1 MLTFFQSLALIMTQ
15 NPGASE
21 LSKSQTTKTKRLYRL
36 PTRFYGY
43 QLFVLVILALL
54 FTWLSRDETLDRILT
69 GYWYDAVQHRF
80 PLQENHLI
88 DVINHRLAKY
98 ITIAVAAGCL
108 IYGAIRRNARLVTAA
123 LLMGL
128 GALVVGVLKSASHHT
143 CPWSLVEYGGKAVSY
158 PLFGDVPADS
168 GPGRCFPGG
177 HSSSGFM
184 VMGLFFAFWRERP
197 RLAWSF
203 VAIGIVLGLVM
214 GYGQVM
220 RGAHFFSHNLWA
232 GWWVWFSQ
240 VVAYGL
246 VSAWFA
252 KE

>member
-1 MLTFFQSLALIMTQ
+1 MTQ
-15 NPGASE
+15 NTAPSD
-21 LSKSQTTKTKRLYRL
+21 LSKSPKTKTKPLYPL
-36 PTRFYGY
+36 PARFYGY
-43 QLFVLVILALL
+43 QLLALALMAVL
-54 FTWLSRDETLDRILT
+54 FTWLSRDETLDRWIT
-69 GYWYDAVQHRF
+69 GFWYDAATHHF
-80 PLQENHLI
+80 PLQQNHLL
-88 DVINHRLAKY
+88 DLLNHRLAKY
-98 ITIAVAAGCL
+98 VAIAMAAVAL
-108 IYGAIRRNARLVTAA
+108 IYGLFRRNMPLVTGA

-128 GALVVGVLKSASHHT
+128 GTLVVGVLKSASHHS
-143 CPWSLVEYGGKAVSY
+143 CPWDLLEYGGKAVSY
-158 PLFGDVPADS
+158 PLFGSTPEGS

-197 RLAWSF
+197 RLAWCF
-203 VAIGIVLGLVM
+203 VALGAVAGLTM
-214 GYGQVM
+214 GFGQVM

-252 KE
+252 KK

>member
-1 MLTFFQSLALIMTQ
+1 MVHNTAPSD
-15 NPGASE
+15 
-21 LSKSQTTKTKRLYRL
+21 LSKSPPTKTKPLYRL
-36 PTRFYGY
+36 PVRFYGY
-43 QLFVLVILALL
+43 QLFVLVALAVL
-54 FTWLSRDETLDRILT
+54 FTWLSRDETLDRWIT
-69 GYWYDAVQHRF
+69 GFWYDAATHHF
-80 PLQENHLI
+80 PLQQNHLL
-88 DVINHRLAKY
+88 DLLNHRLAKY
-98 ITIAVAAGCL
+98 IAIALAAVAL
-108 IYGAIRRNARLVTAA
+108 IYGAFRRNMPLVTGA

-128 GALVVGVLKSASHHT
+128 GTLVVGVLKGMSHHS
-143 CPWSLVEYGGKAVSY
+143 CPWDLLEYGGKAVSY
-158 PLFGDVPADS
+158 PLFGSAPEGS

-177 HSSSGFM
+177 HASSGFM

-197 RLAWSF
+197 RLAWCF
-203 VAIGIVLGLVM
+203 VALGIFAGLAM
-214 GYGQVM
+214 GFGQVM

>member
-1 MLTFFQSLALIMTQ
+1 MAETSV
-15 NPGASE
+15 ASE
-21 LSKSQTTKTKRLYRL
+21 LSKSPTTKTKLLYRL

-43 QLFVLVILALL
+43 QLCMLIILAML
-54 FTWLSRDETLDRILT
+54 FTWLSRDETLDRLIT
-69 GYWYDAVQHRF
+69 GYWYDAAAHRF
-80 PLQENHLI
+80 PLQQNALL
-88 DVINHRLAKY
+88 DLLNHRLAKY
-98 ITIAVAAGCL
+98 VTIALAASAL
-108 IYGAIRRNARLVTAA
+108 IYGIFRRNPRLLTAG

-128 GALVVGVLKSASHHT
+128 GALAVGLMKSISHHS
-143 CPWSLVEYGGKAVSY
+143 CPWDLVEYGGKALSW
-158 PLFGDVPADS
+158 PLFGTMPANS

-197 RLAWSF
+197 RLAWFF
-203 VAIGIVLGLVM
+203 VALGVMAGLTM

-246 VSAWFA
+246 VSTWFA

>member
-1 MLTFFQSLALIMTQ
+1 MAYTSS
-15 NPGASE
+15 PSE
-21 LSKSQTTKTKRLYRL
+21 LSKLQTTKAKKLYRL

-43 QLFVLVILALL
+43 QLLTLLALAIL
-54 FTWLSRDETLDRILT
+54 FTWLSRDEGLDRWIT
-69 GYWYDAVQHRF
+69 GYWYGAAAHRF
-80 PLQENHLI
+80 PLQQNALL
-88 DVINHRLAKY
+88 DLLNHRLAKY
-98 ITIAVAAGCL
+98 LAIALGAVAL
-108 IYGAIRRNARLVTAA
+108 IYGAYRRNARLVTAA
-123 LLMGL
+123 LLMGV
-128 GALVVGVLKSASHHT
+128 GALVVGVLKSISHHS
-143 CPWSLVEYGGKAVSY
+143 CPWDLVEYGGKAVSY
-158 PLFGDVPADS
+158 PLFSAAPDNS

-177 HSSSGFM
+177 HASSGFM

-197 RLAWSF
+197 RLAWGF
-203 VAIGIVLGLVM
+203 VALGSVLGLAM

-240 VVAYGL
+240 VAVYGL